1 MIQNF
6 RTYDLALKFYRRL
19 PNIDAPVHLKD
30 QLNRAASS
38 IILNL
43 AEGSGKPTKRDRT
56 KFYAIAFGS
65 IREVQA
71 LTDILNCNAETKEA
85 IDHLAARVFKLVYKQ

>member
-19 PNIDAPVHLKD
+19 PTIEAPAHLKD
-30 QLNRAASS
+30 QLSRAASS

-43 AEGSGKPTKRDRT
+43 AEGSGKPTKKDQLR
-56 KFYAIAFGS
+56 FYAIAFGS

-71 LTDILNCNAETKEA
+71 ISDILNFQKPITDEL
-85 IDHLAARVFKLVYKQ
+85 DHLAACIYKLVYKQ